1 MKTITTIPTNLL
13 NTVVDARVTAV
24 GFNRF
29 SRTANVTITVKIDD
43 NTQLELTDVVF
54 EESKYSLNDK
64 KKDVYYDLF
73 NSNKNWDLRKVIAH
87 VDFHRNEYYVTAKL
101 CVSKRGTNYF
111 AIEDYERKEIPL
123 TEEGYAQSVAEK
135 TEALEELAVQAESV
149 PSTLEL
155 KGEEATKAF
164 LDNNDSADWFDA
176 IAKLDE
182 EYGPIHTFKA
192 EEFSDLDEDMDVTYA
207 MFAKVDDSLNMFVD
221 QLRDGSYVIDD
232 DSTLLEAIHD
242 YLDHRADELPNF
254 EPDDEFHQRLSNE
267 YYPED
272 FKRFLPVMTETE
284 EAVYDAL
291 GVVLGV
297 AERRATVAD
306 LKRLFYCMDH
316 DSPNEFFIRCSDLIK
331 NMPAKD
337 MSANYRPFDDAI
349 NCLHENDKLLSSID
363 KFTTAAKARV
373 LAESCHHKIKA
384 TI

>member
-1 MKTITTIPTNLL
+1 MKTITKIPTNLL

-29 SRTANVTITVKIDD
+29 SRTANVTITVKVDD
-43 NTQLELTDVVF
+43 KTQLELTDVVF

-64 KKDVYYDLF
+64 KLDVYYDLF

-123 TEEGYAQSVAEK
+123 TEEGYQQSVVEK
-135 TEALEELAVQAESV
+135 TEALEELSVQAESV

-164 LDNNDSADWFDA
+164 LSDSASEDWADA
-176 IAKLDE
+176 ITKLDE
-182 EYGPIHTFKA
+182 EYGPVHTFKA
-192 EEFSDLDEDMDVTYA
+192 EEFCDLDEDMDVTYA
-207 MFAKVDDSLNMFVD
+207 MFAKVDDSLTMFVD

-242 YLDHRADELPNF
+242 YLDNRADELPNF
-254 EPDDEFHQRLSNE
+254 EKDGPRVATE

-272 FKRFLPVMTETE
+272 FKRFMPVMTETE

-291 GVVLGV
+291 GVVFGV

-316 DSPNEFFIRCSDLIK
+316 NSPNEFFIRCSDLIK
-331 NMPAKD
+331 NKQSKD
-337 MSANYRPFDDAI
+337 MATSYRPFDDAI
-349 NCLHENDKLLSSID
+349 NCIRENSKLLSSVD
-363 KFTTAAKARV
+363 KFTTDAKARV
-373 LAESCHHKIKA
+373 LAESCHHKI
-384 TI
+384 

>member
-13 NTVVDARVTAV
+13 NTVVDAKVTAV
-24 GFNRF
+24 GFSRF
-29 SRTANVTITVKIDD
+29 SRTASITITVKVDD
-43 NTQLELTDVVF
+43 KTELELTDVVF

-87 VDFHRNEYYVTAKL
+87 VDFHRNEYYIKAKL

-111 AIEDYERKEIPL
+111 AIEDYDRKEIPL
-123 TEEGYAQSVAEK
+123 TEEGFKQSVTEK

-149 PSTLEL
+149 KSTLEL
-155 KGEEATKAF
+155 KGEEATKTF
-164 LDNNDSADWFDA
+164 LENNDRREDWAEA
-176 IAKLDE
+176 IAKIDE
-182 EYGPIHTFKA
+182 EYGPVHTFKA

-221 QLRDGSYVIDD
+221 ELRDRYYVIDD

-242 YLDHRADELPNF
+242 YLDRRASELPDF
-254 EPDDEFHQRLSNE
+254 EKEGQRLATE
-267 YYPED
+267 YYPEE
-272 FKRFLPVMTETE
+272 FKRFMPVMTATE

-306 LKRLFYCMDH
+306 LKRLFYDMDH
-316 DSPNEFFIRCSDLIK
+316 KSPNEFFIRCSDLIK
-331 NMPAKD
+331 NSPSKD
-337 MSANYRPFDDAI
+337 MSTSYRPFDDAI
-349 NCLHENDKLLSSID
+349 NCLHENNKLLSSVD

>member
-1 MKTITTIPTNLL
+1 MKTITTIPTNLI
-13 NTVVDARVTAV
+13 NTVVDAEVTAV
-24 GFNRF
+24 NFNRF
-29 SRTANVTITVKIDD
+29 SRTASITITVQIDD
-43 NTQLELTDVVF
+43 KTQLELTDVVF

-64 KKDVYYDLF
+64 KKDIYYDLF
-73 NSNKNWDLRKVIAH
+73 NSNKNWDLRKVVAH
-87 VDFHRNEYYVTAKL
+87 VDFNHNEYYIKAKL

-123 TEEGYAQSVAEK
+123 TEEGYKQSVTEK
-135 TEALEELAVQAESV
+135 TEALEELAVQAETV

-164 LDNNDSADWFDA
+164 LENKDSADWFDA
-176 IAKLDE
+176 ISKIDE
-182 EYGPIHTFKA
+182 EYGPVHTFKA

-221 QLRDGSYVIDD
+221 QLRDRSYVIDD

-242 YLDHRADELPNF
+242 YLDNRAEELPDF
-254 EPDDEFHQRLSNE
+254 EKEGQRLANE

-272 FKRFLPVMTETE
+272 FKRFQPVMTATE

-297 AERRATVAD
+297 AERRATVAE

-316 DSPNEFFIRCSDLIK
+316 NSPNEFFIRCSDLIK
-331 NMPAKD
+331 NRPSKD
-337 MSANYRPFDDAI
+337 MSASYRPFDDAI
-349 NCLHENDKLLSSID
+349 NCLHENNKLLSSVD

-373 LAESCHHKIKA
+373 LAESCHHKI
-384 TI
+384 